1 MWPGGE
7 SSASAGLVSRRRGS
21 VRFRGVWA
29 ELEICISQSPAL
41 EHMGPGTGIE
51 QEEKLRQGLGKTEQ
65 TEKKK
70 KRALRGV
77 SSRVWKTVR
86 ACVSKACGRLR
97 KSRASGNVEWCLLV
111 GMGVGLAGLPV

>member
-29 ELEICISQSPAL
+29 DLEICITWSPAL
-41 EHMGPGTGIE
+41 EHMGPGTRTE

-65 TEKKK
+65 TGEKKK
-70 KRALRGV
+70 KGHSEECPV
-77 SSRVWKTVR
+77 G
-86 ACVSKACGRLR
+86 CGRR
-97 KSRASGNVEWCLLV
+97 
-111 GMGVGLAGLPV
+111 